1 MQNLLETAIEF
12 FERGGPIFMVVLIV
26 SIGLWILILERY
38 WYVLFVYPKDL
49 QKAVDTWHSRTDH
62 TSWYAMRI
70 REGLLAD
77 IEITSGKFML
87 LIHATTSVLPLLGLL
102 GTVTGMIEVF
112 EVMAISGSGNPRSM
126 GMATG
131 ISRAL
136 LPTIAGLVT
145 ALAGIYFCNDLE
157 HRISIYQ
164 EEAKDCLQI

>member
-1 MQNLLETAIEF
+1 MQNLIETAIEF
-12 FERGGPIFMVVLIV
+12 FERGGPILMVVLIV

-49 QKAVDTWHSRTDH
+49 QMAVDTWKSRTDH

-70 REGLLAD
+70 REGLVAD
-77 IEITSGKFML
+77 IEITSSKFML
-87 LIHATTSVLPLLGLL
+87 LIQATTSVLPLLGLL
-102 GTVTGMIEVF
+102 GTVTGMIALFDVMNVF
-112 EVMAISGSGNPRSM
+112 STGNTQ

-145 ALAGIYFCNDLE
+145 ALAGIYFRNDLE
-157 HRISIYQ
+157 HRISFHQ

>member
-12 FERGGPIFMVVLIV
+12 FERGGPIFTVVLIV
-26 SIGLWILILERY
+26 SVGLWILILERY

-102 GTVTGMIEVF
+102 GTVTGMIALFDVMNVF
-112 EVMAISGSGNPRSM
+112 STGNTQ

>member
-1 MQNLLETAIEF
+1 
-12 FERGGPIFMVVLIV
+12 MVVLIV
-26 SIGLWILILERY
+26 SVGLWILILERY

-102 GTVTGMIEVF
+102 GTVTGMIALFDVMNVF
-112 EVMAISGSGNPRSM
+112 STGNTQ

>member
-1 MQNLLETAIEF
+1 
-12 FERGGPIFMVVLIV
+12 MVVLIV
-26 SIGLWILILERY
+26 SVGLWILILERY
-38 WYVLFVYPKDL
+38 WYVRFIYPKDL

-77 IEITSGKFML
+77 IEITSSKFML

-102 GTVTGMIEVF
+102 GTVTGMIALFDIMNVF
-112 EVMAISGSGNPRSM
+112 STGNTQ

-157 HRISIYQ
+157 HRISTYQ

>member
-49 QKAVDTWHSRTDH
+49 QNAVDTWHSRTDH

-102 GTVTGMIEVF
+102 GTVTGMIALFDVMNVF
-112 EVMAISGSGNPRSM
+112 STSNTQ

>member
-26 SIGLWILILERY
+26 SVGLWILILERY

-102 GTVTGMIEVF
+102 GTVTGMIALFDVMNVF
-112 EVMAISGSGNPRSM
+112 STGNTQ

>member
-26 SIGLWILILERY
+26 SVGLWILILERY

-102 GTVTGMIEVF
+102 GTVTGMIALFDVMNVF
-112 EVMAISGSGNPRSM
+112 STSNTQ

>member
-26 SIGLWILILERY
+26 SVGLWILILERY
-38 WYVLFVYPKDL
+38 WYVRFIYPKDL

-77 IEITSGKFML
+77 IEITSSKFML

-102 GTVTGMIEVF
+102 GTVTGMIALFDIMNVF
-112 EVMAISGSGNPRSM
+112 STGNTQ

-157 HRISIYQ
+157 HRISTYQ